1 MATRVLLPKQG
12 LQMVEGQIVR
22 WLRKPGDAVREGED
36 LVVIET
42 DKATLDIPAPASGVL
57 LAILRGEGETVP
69 VAETIAVI
77 GVPGEDISAL
87 EAAAGAA
94 AEPAARAAGKP
105 VSQPAA
111 AAPAAPTAAGAPAEA
126 GGRVFAS
133 PRARTAAA
141 QAGIDIRAL
150 RGSGPDG
157 LVIERDVRAQAA
169 RPSGVP
175 GQAAAAPAPA
185 QGRLVQPGRMRST
198 IARRMRESLETAA
211 QAEMQV
217 DVDAGEMVRL
227 RERLKAGGQAVSF
240 TDILVKAAA
249 AALAAHPNVNSSWTP
264 AGILVRT
271 EINIGL
277 AVSVEEGL
285 LVPVIR
291 GVDRLTLGA
300 VAAVGRDLA
309 GRAREG
315 KLLPREMEGAGFTVS
330 NLGMFGVDRFTA
342 IINQPESAIL
352 AVGQIVDRPIAVD
365 GVVRVRPMMTI
376 TLSYDHRL
384 IDGAPAARFLAA
396 VREYAENPL
405 LVVG

>member
-22 WLRKPGDAVREGED
+22 WLKKPGDAVTEGED

-77 GVPGEDISAL
+77 GAPGEDISAL
-87 EAAAGAA
+87 SAAPAAAAQAA
-94 AEPAARAAGKP
+94 LAPGKP
-105 VSQPAA
+105 ASQPAA
-111 AAPAAPTAAGAPAEA
+111 AAPAALTATS
-126 GGRVFAS
+126 GGRLFAS

-150 RGSGPDG
+150 KGSGPEG
-157 LVIERDVRAQAA
+157 LVIERDVLAQAA
-169 RPSGVP
+169 RGT
-175 GQAAAAPAPA
+175 PAPA
-185 QGRLVQPGRMRST
+185 QGRLVQPGRMRAT

-217 DVDAGEMVRL
+217 DVDASEMVRL

-240 TDILVKAAA
+240 TDIVVKAAA

-264 AGILVRT
+264 SGILVRS

-285 LVPVIR
+285 LVPVIK
-291 GVDRLTLGA
+291 GVDKLTLGA
-300 VAAVGRDLA
+300 VAAASRDLA

-352 AVGQIVDRPIAVD
+352 AVGRIVDRPVAVD
-365 GVVRVRPMMTI
+365 GAVQVRPVMTI